1 MPTAL
6 KNEFKLMIIKDIAL
20 WPLENTEL
28 SCQEVNMIKFYGNI
42 QDSK

>member
-28 SCQEVNMIKFYGNI
+28 LPR
-42 QDSK
+42 SKHDKVL